1 MGSPWRLPCGVCE
14 DTCVCVHVNTHLS
27 EREKGS
33 RHGSEHGS
41 KMHREVT
48 KIPSLAAGFAVAS
61 DRSFQL
67 GTTAA

>member
-1 MGSPWRLPCGVCE
+1 MGSPWRLACRVCE

-33 RHGSEHGS
+33 THGS
-41 KMHREVT
+41 KHSSTMHREVT
-48 KIPSLAAGFAVAS
+48 KIPGFAAGFAIDS
-61 DRSFQL
+61 DSSFQL